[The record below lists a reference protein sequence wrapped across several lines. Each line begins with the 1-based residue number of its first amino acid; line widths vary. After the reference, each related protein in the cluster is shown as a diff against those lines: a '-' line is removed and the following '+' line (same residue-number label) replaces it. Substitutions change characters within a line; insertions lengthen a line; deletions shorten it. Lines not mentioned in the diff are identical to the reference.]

1 MEKDTIKW
9 SVFLMDVFLC
19 SLGAYG
25 GPEAHYGVFT
35 ERMILKKHYIT
46 EEELGEYIALT
57 TMLPGPSSTQTII
70 SIGYKVGGPILA
82 LLTMLV
88 WALPVVVI
96 MTVLSFLYQFLVEHQ
111 ISTDVLKYIGPMA
124 VGFIFVA
131 GFKIGK
137 KVVKGNLNIIL
148 FLIALVV
155 TYFYR
160 SFWVFPALLIGG
172 GLITALISKEENKW
186 QHIKIKPNYTYLL
199 VFAILAIGAFV
210 LTQVWHNQL
219 LWLFERFFRYGYLI
233 IGGGQVVVPYMYSD
247 LVEVHHFL
255 TSQEFLT
262 GFGLVQGLPG
272 PMFSFSAYAGGMAAR
287 GGSVVFQIAGAFL
300 SALGIFLPG
309 VLLIFFVF
317 PIWQRLKT
325 IKAIQIALKGI
336 LAVAAGLIL
345 SAGLILM
352 RDSGFKID
360 NIAVIVI
367 TMLLLFS
374 KKVPSPILVVLVLLL
389 GYLVTLL

>member
-1 MEKDTIKW
+1 
-9 SVFLMDVFLC
+9 
-19 SLGAYG
+19 
-25 GPEAHYGVFT
+25 
-35 ERMILKKHYIT
+35 MILKKHYIT

-70 SIGYKVGGPILA
+70 SIGYKVGGPVLA

-111 ISTDVLKYIGPMA
+111 ISTNVLKYIGPMA

-131 GFKIGK
+131 GFKIAK
-137 KVVKGNLNIIL
+137 KVVKGSLNIVL
-148 FLIALVV
+148 FLIALVA

-186 QHIKIKPNYTYLL
+186 QHVKIKPNYAYLL

-247 LVEVHHFL
+247 LVEVHHFM

-287 GGSVVFQIAGAFL
+287 GGTIIFQVAGAIL

-352 RDSGFKID
+352 RDSGFRID
-360 NIAVIVI
+360 NIAVTLVTI
-367 TMLLLFS
+367 LLLFS

-389 GYLVTLL
+389 GYLVTFL

>member
-1 MEKDTIKW
+1 
-9 SVFLMDVFLC
+9 
-19 SLGAYG
+19 
-25 GPEAHYGVFT
+25 
-35 ERMILKKHYIT
+35 
-46 EEELGEYIALT
+46 
-57 TMLPGPSSTQTII
+57 
-70 SIGYKVGGPILA
+70 
-82 LLTMLV
+82 
-88 WALPVVVI
+88 
-96 MTVLSFLYQFLVEHQ
+96 
-111 ISTDVLKYIGPMA
+111 MA

-137 KVVKGNLNIIL
+137 KVVRGSLNIVL

-186 QHIKIKPNYTYLL
+186 QHVKIKPNYAYLL
-199 VFAILAIGAFV
+199 VFAILAIGVFV

-247 LVEVHHFL
+247 LVEVHHFM

-287 GGSVVFQIAGAFL
+287 GGTIIFQIAGAIL

-345 SAGLILM
+345 
-352 RDSGFKID
+352 
-360 NIAVIVI
+360 
-367 TMLLLFS
+367 
-374 KKVPSPILVVLVLLL
+374 
-389 GYLVTLL
+389 